1 MPTLTPTQPSV
12 QDVLLRYWG
21 YDTLRPL
28 QAEAIEAALHHRD
41 SLVVL
46 PTGGGK
52 SLCYAVPPAVAGRT
66 DVVVSPL
73 IALMKDQV
81 DGLTACGYPAAALHS
96 GMTDDERRVVERGIA
111 AGAYRLL
118 FVAPERL
125 LTPWFLEQ
133 AKRLQ
138 VRTFAID
145 EAHCISQWGHDF
157 RPEYRRLATI
167 KTTFPGA
174 TIHAYTATATERVR
188 ADIIA
193 QLGLADAEVLV
204 GTFDRPNLQYR
215 VLERGDLNAQVVQ
228 VLQRH
233 QGEAAIVYCI
243 SRDDTER
250 LSAALR
256 ARGVRAAHYHA
267 GMDTAARSKTQEAFA
282 AEKLDVVVAT
292 VAFGM
297 GIDRSNVRCVIH
309 AALPKSVEQYQQETG
324 RAGRDGL
331 EAECV
336 LFTAPAD
343 LARWERLL
351 TMGGGDAA
359 NLAAQRA
366 LLRDMAG
373 FASSEKCRHAALSGY
388 FGQVYPLENCGA
400 CDVCLDER
408 PAGHDGTDL
417 ARAVLQ
423 CVASLRVPFGVTY
436 VAEVL
441 TGARNKRILER
452 GHEQL
457 PEHGALRGMP
467 LADLQHAIR
476 QLVNQG
482 LLRRTDDDRPVLTL
496 TSAAQAVLSGDV
508 SVTLSSSAS
517 AAATAA
523 AGQDAGWEG
532 VDRGLFAHLR
542 GVRLTLAEERS
553 VPAFVILGDAT
564 LRELARLRPAT
575 SGALAKVRGIGER
588 KLADLGP
595 RLVAAI
601 AAYCREHGLSTDVPA
616 QAAPVLVTARPKPA
630 GPATGLKLDAYAMFE
645 RGANVEEVVEA
656 TGRALGTVEGYL
668 EDFISERRPTDL
680 SPWVDAATYR
690 RVEATA
696 KQIGGYALKPVFE
709 ALDGKVGYDV
719 IRVVMRHCG
728 LR

>member
-1 MPTLTPTQPSV
+1 MVTTTATTSV
-12 QDVLLRYWG
+12 QDVLHRYWG
-21 YDTLRPL
+21 YDSLRPL
-28 QAEAIEAALHHRD
+28 QAEAIQAALDHRD

-81 DGLTACGYPAAALHS
+81 DGLIACGYPAAALHS
-96 GMTDDERRVVERGIA
+96 GMTDDERQMVERGIA

-118 FVAPERL
+118 YVAPERL

-138 VRTFAID
+138 VRSFAID

-157 RPEYRRLATI
+157 RPEYRRLSTI
-167 KTTFPGA
+167 KAMFPGA
-174 TIHAYTATATERVR
+174 AVHAYTATATERVR

-193 QLGLADAEVLV
+193 QLGLDGAEVLV

-215 VLERGDLNAQVVQ
+215 VLERGDLTAQVVQ

-233 QGEAAIVYCI
+233 QGEAAITYCI

-250 LSAALR
+250 LAAGLR
-256 ARGVRAAHYHA
+256 SRGVRAAHYHA
-267 GMDTAARSKTQEAFA
+267 GMDAAARSKTQEAFA

-297 GIDRSNVRCVIH
+297 GIDRSNVRCVVH

-336 LFTAPAD
+336 LFTAPSD
-343 LARWERLL
+343 VARWERLL

-366 LLRDMAG
+366 LLRDMAS
-373 FASSEKCRHAALSGY
+373 FAESGRCRHAALSGY
-388 FGQVYPLENCGA
+388 FGQQYPDQKCGA

-408 PAGHDGTDL
+408 PAGSDGTEL
-417 ARAVLQ
+417 AQTVLA
-423 CVASLRVPFGVTY
+423 CVAALRFPFGVTH
-436 VAEVL
+436 VADVL
-441 TGARNKRILER
+441 TGARNRRVLDR
-452 GHEQL
+452 GHEKL
-457 PEHGALRGMP
+457 PQYGALKGMP
-467 LADLQHAIR
+467 PADLQHAIR
-476 QLVNQG
+476 QLVSQG
-482 LLRRTDDDRPVLTL
+482 LLRRTEDDRPVLSL
-496 TSAAQAVLSGDV
+496 TVAAKAVLDGDTT
-508 SVTLSSSAS
+508 VTLAAPVRSS
-517 AAATAA
+517 TAA
-523 AGQDAGWEG
+523 GGEEADWAG

-542 GVRLTLAEERS
+542 GVRLALAEERS

-564 LRELARLRPAT
+564 LRELARIRPTTTAV
-575 SGALAKVRGIGER
+575 LAGVRGIGEQ

-595 RLVAAI
+595 RLLAAI
-601 AAYCREHGLSTDVPA
+601 RGYAVEHGLSTDVQVTA
-616 QAAPVLVTARPKPA
+616 TLVTVRPKPS
-630 GPATGLKLDAYAMFE
+630 GPATGVKLDAYAMFD
-645 RGANVEEVVEA
+645 RGAGVEEVAEA
-656 TGRALGTVEGYL
+656 TGRALTTVESYL
-668 EDFISERRPTDL
+668 EDYVGERRPADL
-680 SPWVDAATYR
+680 SPWVDDVTYR
-690 RVEATA
+690 RVEAA
-696 KQIGGYALKPVFE
+696 ARKLGGHQLKPVFE
-709 ALDGKVGYDV
+709 ALGGKVGYDA